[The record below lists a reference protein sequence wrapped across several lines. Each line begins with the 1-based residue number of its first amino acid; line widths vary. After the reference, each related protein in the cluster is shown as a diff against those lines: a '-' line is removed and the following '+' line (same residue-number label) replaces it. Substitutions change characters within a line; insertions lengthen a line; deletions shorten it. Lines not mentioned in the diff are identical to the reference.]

1 MNRQKLHWKEMS
13 LLLLILIAAM
23 VVLVAVQLVF
33 HLDLSGG
40 GG

>member
-1 MNRQKLHWKEMS
+1 MS